1 AVDQPCLDEDG
12 NPLPAEP
19 TDQGIEYGIDNTTC
33 MFNAFA
39 FGRGNIASAT
49 GMSAAFGSSNRI
61 YGTAGYAFGS
71 QNTVTNQALAL
82 GEANTATRQGD
93 NPIAALSR
101 GQGAFGAALG
111 ASAQSQGACSLA
123 FGDTATAE
131 GLTAVAIGREAQ
143 AQGTSALASG

>member
-1 AVDQPCLDEDG
+1 MRSLHRNILFLVLSAAFAGNAWAVDQPCLDEDG

-61 YGTAGYAFGS
+61 YGTAGYAFGF
-71 QNTVTNQALAL
+71 QNTATNRALAL
-82 GEANTATRQGD
+82 GEANTAT
-93 NPIAALSR
+93 
-101 GQGAFGAALG
+101 GQG
-111 ASAQSQGACSLA
+111 SI
-123 FGDTATAE
+123 
-131 GLTAVAIGREAQ
+131 AIGAISS
-143 AQGTSALASG
+143 TSMATLSPGITISTPCGSCTTPVTSVVRK